1 MVNFTI
7 SFLRDFYI
15 NIIEMYSTYNER
27 KFVVAEGYVAERTL
41 KNKIFKY
48 TAAILKSV
56 YFDVLDDIVNKYN
69 KTVHRTIKMKPI
81 EVTLVLMLNTMK
93 ILVKNN
99 LNLKLVIMSGY
110 QNTNTFLLKDIPKI
124 VQKKLLLLVK

>member
-27 KFVVAEGYVAERTL
+27 KFVVAEGHVAERTL

-56 YFDVLDDIVNKYN
+56 CF
-69 KTVHRTIKMKPI
+69 
-81 EVTLVLMLNTMK
+81 
-93 ILVKNN
+93 
-99 LNLKLVIMSGY
+99 
-110 QNTNTFLLKDIPKI
+110 
-124 VQKKLLLLVK
+124 